1 MRFSCIIS
9 AIGLILLTAS
19 VSAAELYKWVDDKGN
34 THYTDSPPPSSASE
48 QNIEQLPDIN
58 GYTAAETELRA
69 AGNNAALTMPEVIM
83 YATPWCGYCKKARR
97 YFQQNNIAFREYDI
111 ESSSSAHRRFK
122 QLGGNGVPLIVIG
135 KKKISGFSVARFE
148 SLYQP

>member
-48 QNIEQLPDIN
+48 QNIEQLPGIN
-58 GYTAAETELRA
+58 GYAAAETEPRA